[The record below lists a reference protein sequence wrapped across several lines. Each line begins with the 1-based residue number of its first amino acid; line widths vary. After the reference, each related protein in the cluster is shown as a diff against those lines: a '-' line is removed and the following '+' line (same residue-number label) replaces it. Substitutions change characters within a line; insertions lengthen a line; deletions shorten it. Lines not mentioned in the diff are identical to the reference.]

1 MDKFQLFP
9 NEASTMAPQVDL
21 LYFYL
26 WAVTIFFTLVISAC
40 VVYFAIKYRRRSE
53 DERPAEVHPS
63 KLLEITWI
71 VIPFILVMVMFAW
84 GAVIFVNYQRPPAN
98 AMEINVIGKQ
108 WMWKIQHP
116 DGQREI
122 NELHIPLG
130 QPVRLIMTSQD
141 VIHDFAVPAFRV
153 KMDVVPG
160 RYTTEWFQATET
172 GTFHLFCDQYCGT
185 QHSRMVGWVTVM
197 TPENYQAWLSGQI
210 KGLSPIAAGQE
221 LFQQYSCVKCHS
233 QYAPTMANL
242 FGSKVKVWQDGKLI
256 EVTADEDYIRD
267 SIINPAHQIVDGYGQ
282 HANMPSFKDVL
293 SEEQI
298 QQLVSYIKSIGL
310 HEGHLDPMR
319 MRNSYVPASPAT
331 PDLGGTNT
339 Q

>member
-1 MDKFQLFP
+1 
-9 NEASTMAPQVDL
+9 VDA

-26 WAVTIFFTLVISAC
+26 WAVTVFFTALISLCVI
-40 VVYFAIKYRRRSE
+40 YFAIKYRRRSE
-53 DERPAEVHPS
+53 DERPAEVHAS
-63 KLLEITWI
+63 RLLEITWI

-84 GAVIFVNYQRPPAN
+84 GAVVFVNYQRPPAN

-108 WMWKIQHP
+108 WMWKIEHP

-122 NELHIPLG
+122 NELHVPLG
-130 QPVRLIMTSQD
+130 QPIKLIMTSQD
-141 VIHDFAVPAFRV
+141 VIHDFAVPVFRV

-172 GTFHLFCDQYCGT
+172 GEYHLFCDQYCGT
-185 QHSRMVGWVTVM
+185 QHSRMVGKVTVM
-197 TPENYQAWLSGQI
+197 TPENYQAWLAGQI
-210 KGLSPIAAGQE
+210 RGLSPIAAGQE

-267 SIINPAHQIVDGYGQ
+267 SIINPAHQIVDGYGD

-310 HEGHLDPMR
+310 HEGRLDQMK
-319 MRNSYVPASPAT
+319 MRNSYVPAAPVT
-331 PDLGGTNT
+331 PDLDGTNT